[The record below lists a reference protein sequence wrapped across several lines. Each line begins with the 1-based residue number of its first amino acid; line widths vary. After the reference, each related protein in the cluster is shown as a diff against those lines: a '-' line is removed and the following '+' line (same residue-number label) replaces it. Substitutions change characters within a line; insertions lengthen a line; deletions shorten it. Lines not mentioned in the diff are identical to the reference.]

1 MIGDLIARIASA
13 FRRVLLP
20 LAAYYAVT
28 VAIPLANGAAQSG
41 ATFWQHT
48 LAVLVV
54 PPLIVVLMCSAH
66 MIAGEGRTR

>member
-1 MIGDLIARIASA
+1 MNGLIVIVVHA

-20 LAAYYAVT
+20 LGTYYAVT

-48 LAVLVV
+48 LAVLVA
-54 PPLIVVLMCSAH
+54 PPAIVVLVCVAYRITGARRSA
-66 MIAGEGRTR
+66 